1 MFDLA
6 LSQLKDYKK
15 QYLLFFISFIAINFT
30 VDYLNMPYNQ
40 MIIEYNLF
48 LVILNITLNILMS
61 LITALTLTLS
71 VINLKIN
78 QKDTRSSNLSFF
90 SVIFSIMTYGCTAC
104 VINFLAVFG
113 ISYSIALLPY
123 AGLPYKLIALFIII
137 ISLFFTKYEMNK
149 PCVVKYE

>member
-15 QYLLFFISFIAINFT
+15 QYILFFISFIAINFT

>member
-48 LVILNITLNILMS
+48 LVIINITLNILMS